1 MLLTRLEG
9 VASDELM
16 LLLLLLLLLLRV
28 GWALRH
34 EIRDLIPSERHL
46 LDFML
51 FHSILKHLR
60 YEIGLL
66 HLELRR

>member
-1 MLLTRLEG
+1 ML
-9 VASDELM
+9 V
-16 LLLLLLLLLLRV
+16 LLLLLLLLV
-28 GWALRH
+28 GWTLWH
-34 EIRDLIPSERHL
+34 EVRDLIPPEGHL

-66 HLELRR
+66 QLELR

>member
-1 MLLTRLEG
+1 VLLTRLEG
-9 VASDELM
+9 VTSDELM
-16 LLLLLLLLLLRV
+16 LLLLLLLLLLV
-28 GWALRH
+28 GWPLWH
-34 EIRDLIPSERHL
+34 EVRDLIPSEGHL

-66 HLELRR
+66 HLELR

>member
-1 MLLTRLEG
+1 
-9 VASDELM
+9 M
-16 LLLLLLLLLLRV
+16 LLLLLLLLLWV
-28 GWALRH
+28 DWALWH
-34 EIRDLIPSERHL
+34 EVRDLIPSEGHL

-66 HLELRR
+66 HLELR

>member
-1 MLLTRLEG
+1 M
-9 VASDELM
+9 
-16 LLLLLLLLLLRV
+16 LLLLLLLLLRV
-28 GWALRH
+28 DWALWH
-34 EIRDLIPSERHL
+34 EVGDLIPSEGHL

-66 HLELRR
+66 HLELR